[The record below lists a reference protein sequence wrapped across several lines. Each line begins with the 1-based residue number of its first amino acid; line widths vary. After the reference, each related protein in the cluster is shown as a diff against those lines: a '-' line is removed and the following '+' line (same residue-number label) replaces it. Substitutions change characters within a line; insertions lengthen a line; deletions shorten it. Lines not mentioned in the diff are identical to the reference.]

1 MTHTTFINIF
11 NEQELIKKFIEEF
24 NNIDVIV
31 YGEAYGG
38 KEQRMSNTY
47 GKEPQFIVFEVN
59 IGSAWLNVPNAED
72 VANKLGLEFVP
83 YKKTSTDLESLN
95 EERDAPS
102 IVAMRRGCGTDKIRE
117 GVVIKPLEEYVDN
130 RGNRVITKHKR
141 NEFMETKT
149 PREVDPTKLKVLEE
163 AREIAEEWVTPMRAQ
178 HVLDKF
184 QHDRVIENTGKFG
197 NDMLVDVLREAEG
210 EIVVNDIVKKAIVSA
225 GCKIYKNIIKNGE
238 IQ

>member
-1 MTHTTFINIF
+1 
-11 NEQELIKKFIEEF
+11 
-24 NNIDVIV
+24 
-31 YGEAYGG
+31 
-38 KEQRMSNTY
+38 
-47 GKEPQFIVFEVN
+47 
-59 IGSAWLNVPNAED
+59 
-72 VANKLGLEFVP
+72 
-83 YKKTSTDLESLN
+83 
-95 EERDAPS
+95 
-102 IVAMRRGCGTDKIRE
+102 
-117 GVVIKPLEEYVDN
+117 
-130 RGNRVITKHKR
+130 
-141 NEFMETKT
+141 METKT

>member
-141 NEFMETKT
+141 N
-149 PREVDPTKLKVLEE
+149 
-163 AREIAEEWVTPMRAQ
+163 
-178 HVLDKF
+178 
-184 QHDRVIENTGKFG
+184 
-197 NDMLVDVLREAEG
+197 
-210 EIVVNDIVKKAIVSA
+210 
-225 GCKIYKNIIKNGE
+225 
-238 IQ
+238 